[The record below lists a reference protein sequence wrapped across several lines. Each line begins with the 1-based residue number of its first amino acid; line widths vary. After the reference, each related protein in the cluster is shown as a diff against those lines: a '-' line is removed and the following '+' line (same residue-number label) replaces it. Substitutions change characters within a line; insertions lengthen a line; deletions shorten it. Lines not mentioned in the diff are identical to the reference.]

1 MGAQSAGNRYSFELL
16 QYAPNFV
23 SSEHFNIGVLLY
35 DENGKM
41 LDARMA
47 ADFQR
52 LRCHPLT
59 ELPFLEAL
67 RNEFEERRL
76 FGEGFS
82 GYAEAMLRNLATTL
96 RVSERRVFSG
106 GDQVTEMARLYRTYV
121 ATPPRPADA
130 AAETAALPGSRRAL
144 RGRMDEVFGRHHLL
158 GGSRGLDRD
167 VSVSYGGPRLRFTFD
182 YACQPNGAA
191 SYIHGLA
198 LRNDASDAAKLCFA
212 FERLRAA
219 AASESERPALTAV
232 LDDGIEDDI
241 RDLLGGSK
249 VAVCEASELDRLAAD
264 VRRDLGL

>member
-1 MGAQSAGNRYSFELL
+1 MAAQSAGNRYSFELL
-16 QYAPNFV
+16 QYAPNLV

-35 DENGKM
+35 DEKGTM
-41 LDARMA
+41 LDARLA

-52 LRCHPLT
+52 LQCHPLT

-67 RNEFEERRL
+67 RNEFEEHRL
-76 FGEGFS
+76 SGEGFS

-96 RVSERRVFSG
+96 RVSERRVFWG
-106 GDQVTEMARLYRTYV
+106 GDQVAEMERLYRTYV
-121 ATPPRPADA
+121 VTPPRPADA

-144 RGRMDEVFGRHHLL
+144 RRRMDEVFGSYQLL
-158 GGSRGLDRD
+158 DRSGGLDRD
-167 VSVSYGGPRLRFTFD
+167 VNVSYGGPRLRFTFD
-182 YACQPNGAA
+182 YAYQPNGAA

-212 FERLRAA
+212 FDRLRGAS
-219 AASESERPALTAV
+219 ASEAEQPALTAV

-249 VAVCEASELDRLAAD
+249 VAVCQASDLDRLASD